1 MKQAEIARLLPEI
14 FQRTL
19 APGNPLTALMA
30 VTEGMQSPS
39 EAVLEN
45 LDAYFDPY
53 RTPDRFVPFLAS
65 WLDLE
70 PLLVSAPDA
79 TSEASLVLPSG
90 LGRLRELVASAV
102 SLAKLSGTAKGLTAF
117 LETATGIHGFSIQD
131 KVLNEN
137 GEPRPFHLRIDAP
150 PQAREFHVLIEQ
162 IIELEKPAYT
172 TYELTFGPIPEP
184 LTKGKAA

>member
-19 APGNPLTALMA
+19 SPGNPLTAIMA
-30 VTEGMQSPS
+30 VMEGLQSPS

-70 PLLVSAPDA
+70 PLLVSAPDGK
-79 TSEASLVLPSG
+79 SQGRVVLPSG
-90 LGRLRELVASAV
+90 PGRLRELVASAV
-102 SLAKLSGTAKGLTAF
+102 SLAKLSGTARGLIAF
-117 LETATGIHGFSIQD
+117 LETATGIPGFAIQD
-131 KVLNEN
+131 TALNEN
-137 GEPRPFHLRIDAP
+137 GEPRPFHLRITAP
-150 PQAREFHVLIEQ
+150 PDAREFQVLIEQ

-172 TYELTFGPIPEP
+172 TYELAFGATPKEV
-184 LTKGKAA
+184 